1 MIDDHG
7 AALLGVTAAY
17 RLLEASVLVTAQRS
31 VPEPTGVLLCL
42 LGGFLALR
50 SYQEEVDA
58 SGAIGGIVA
67 SGAG

>member
-1 MIDDHG
+1 
-7 AALLGVTAAY
+7 VTAAH
-17 RLLEASVLVTAQRS
+17 RLLEASVLITAQRS
-31 VPEPTGVLLCL
+31 LPEPTAVLLSL

-50 SYQEEVDA
+50 SLQEEVDA